1 MSTSRKNNDKEKN
14 TLSLSSYK
22 FKTTDYVILK
32 SGTRRDS
39 DSGRL
44 VSKNSDKRPVT
55 T

>member
-1 MSTSRKNNDKEKN
+1 MTATRKKNDKEE
-14 TLSLSSYK
+14 TTPSLSSYK

-44 VSKNSDKRPVT
+44 VSKNPDKRPAT

>member
-1 MSTSRKNNDKEKN
+1 MSKSHKTNDNETS
-14 TLSLSSYK
+14 TPSLSSYK

-32 SGTRRDS
+32 NGTRRDS

-44 VSKNSDKRPVT
+44 VSKNPDKRPVT